1 MNDLPSHLFTH
12 YPCSPKEECNAE
24 NHYHKCNDRD
34 SKSLVI
40 KYLCDLFLRSYVLL
54 TIREV
59 GSLTHHV
66 KIIHWTLCVNDVR
79 DLLLVCNKRI
89 NNF

>member
-1 MNDLPSHLFTH
+1 MHNLPGHLFTH
-12 YPCSPKEECNAE
+12 YSRPPKEESNAE
-24 NHYHKCNDRD
+24 NHDHKCNDRD
-34 SKSLVI
+34 LKSLVI

-66 KIIHWTLCVNDVR
+66 EIIHWTLCVTDVG